1 MRWTSLFIPTLR
13 EAPAEAEAVSHQL
26 LVRGGFIR
34 QLQSGHYSMLPLAW
48 KINKKI
54 VKILREEMDLIG
66 AQEVMLPAI
75 HPASVWQ
82 KSGRWDAIG
91 DDMFRFVDRKGADQV
106 LAMTN
111 EEVIA
116 TVALELSSYRD
127 LPQMWYQIQTKF
139 RDEPRP
145 KSGLL
150 RVREFDM
157 KDSYSIDIDDEGL
170 DKSFNLHHQAYERIF
185 VRLGLHAIPVE
196 ASSGAMGGSDSVEF
210 MVESPAGEDD
220 VAVCNSCEYSAN
232 VERATSMIPEVANRL
247 ENETLEK
254 FDTPNIRTIE
264 ALSEAGHPPEHQIK
278 TLVYMV
284 DGELSLILLRGDH
297 QFQEQKFCDATSSV
311 EITPAE
317 GDAIKK
323 ALGASPGSL
332 GAVGIDGIPIFAD
345 PALKGRSGMTTGA
358 NEDDSHLLGVNIERD
373 IKVDQWVDMRSIV
386 DGEGCPSCSEPLK
399 VVRCIEAGHI
409 FKLGRKYSE
418 AMGVTVLD
426 SDGKSQTPT
435 MGSYGIGVGRAMAA
449 IAETHCDESG
459 LIWPMSVAPYEVVLT
474 VVKTDDEN
482 SMKIADE
489 IYTDLKTNGIDVLLD
504 DREERP
510 GVKFADAELIGIP
523 LRVTIGPRG
532 LENGMVEFLD
542 RSDPEKTQTEI
553 SVKEVRDFL
562 LEKISSQQDLTA

>member
-48 KINKKI
+48 RVNKKI
-54 VKILREEMDLIG
+54 VNILREEMDLIG

-75 HPASVWQ
+75 HPANVWQ

-106 LAMTN
+106 MAMTN
-111 EEVIA
+111 EEVVA

-170 DKSFNLHHQAYERIF
+170 DNSFNLHHQAYERIF

-220 VAVCNSCEYSAN
+220 VAVCDSCGYSAN
-232 VERATSMIPEVANRL
+232 VERATSMIPEVENRL

-254 FDTPNIRTIE
+254 FDTPDIRTIE

-297 QFQEQKFCDATSSV
+297 LFQEQKFCDATSSV
-311 EITPAE
+311 EVLPADE
-317 GDAIKK
+317 DIIKK

-332 GAVGIDGIPIFAD
+332 GAVGVDGMPIFAD

-358 NEDDSHLLGVNIERD
+358 NENDFHLSGVNIERD
-373 IKVDQWVDMRSIV
+373 IKVNQWVDMRSIS
-386 DGEGCPSCSEPLK
+386 DGEGCPSCSEPLR

-459 LIWPMSVAPYEVVLT
+459 LIWPISVAPYEVVIT

-482 SMKIADE
+482 SMKIADD
-489 IYTDLKTNGIDVLLD
+489 IYTDLRTNGIDVLLD

-532 LENGMVEFLD
+532 LENGVVEFLD
-542 RSDPEKTQTEI
+542 RSDPEKGQVEI
-553 SVKEVRDFL
+553 KIEEVKDFL
-562 LEKISSQQDLTA
+562 SEKISSQ

>member
-48 KINKKI
+48 KVNKKI
-54 VKILREEMDLIG
+54 VKILREEMDSIG

-75 HPASVWQ
+75 HTASLWQ

-220 VAVCNSCEYSAN
+220 VAVCNSCGYSAN
-232 VERATSMIPEVANRL
+232 VERATSIIPEVVNRL

-254 FDTPNIRTIE
+254 FGTPNIRTIE

-278 TLVYMV
+278 TLVYMI
-284 DGELSLILLRGDH
+284 DGELSLVLLRGDH

-311 EITPAE
+311 EIIPAE
-317 GDAIKK
+317 EDTIKK
-323 ALGASPGSL
+323 ALGALPGSL

-358 NEDDSHLLGVNIERD
+358 NEDDFHLLGVNVERD
-373 IKVDQWVDMRSIV
+373 IKVDQWIDMRSIV
-386 DGEGCPSCSEPLK
+386 DGEGCPSCSEPLR

-426 SDGKSQTPT
+426 SEGESQTPT

-449 IAETHCDESG
+449 IAETHCDDSG

-532 LENGMVEFLD
+532 LENGVVEFLD
-542 RSDPEKTQTEI
+542 RSDPEKTQAEI
-553 SVKEVRDFL
+553 SVEKVRDFL
-562 LEKISSQQDLTA
+562 LEKISSQQDLIV

>member
-48 KINKKI
+48 KVNKKI
-54 VKILREEMDLIG
+54 VKILREEMDSIG

-75 HPASVWQ
+75 HTASLWQ

-111 EEVIA
+111 EEVVA

-220 VAVCNSCEYSAN
+220 VAVCNSCGYSAN
-232 VERATSMIPEVANRL
+232 VERATSIIPEVVNRL

-254 FDTPNIRTIE
+254 FGTPNIRTIE

-278 TLVYMV
+278 TLVYMI
-284 DGELSLILLRGDH
+284 DGELSLVLLRGDH

-311 EITPAE
+311 EIIPAE
-317 GDAIKK
+317 EDTIKK
-323 ALGASPGSL
+323 ALGALPGSL

-358 NEDDSHLLGVNIERD
+358 NEDDFHLLGVNVERD
-373 IKVDQWVDMRSIV
+373 IKVEQWVDVRSIV
-386 DGEGCPSCSEPLK
+386 DGEGCPSCSEPLR

-426 SDGKSQTPT
+426 SEGESQTPT

-449 IAETHCDESG
+449 IAETHCDDSG

-504 DREERP
+504 DREERA

-532 LENGMVEFLD
+532 LENGVVEFLD
-542 RSDPEKTQTEI
+542 RSDPEKTQAEI
-553 SVKEVRDFL
+553 SVEKVRDFL
-562 LEKISSQQDLTA
+562 LEKISSQQDLIV

>member
-1 MRWTSLFIPTLR
+1 MRWSSLFIPTLR

-34 QLQSGHYSMLPLAW
+34 QLQSGHYSMLPFAW
-48 KINKKI
+48 RVNKKI
-54 VKILREEMDLIG
+54 VKILCEEMDLIG

-91 DDMFRFVDRKGADQV
+91 DDMFRFVDRKDAEQV

-111 EEVIA
+111 EEVVA

-157 KDSYSIDIDDEGL
+157 KDSYSIDIDDAGL
-170 DKSFNLHHQAYERIF
+170 DNSFNLHHQAYERIF
-185 VRLGLHAIPVE
+185 ARLGLNAIPVE

-220 VAVCNSCEYSAN
+220 VAVCDSCDYSAN
-232 VERATSMIPEVANRL
+232 VERATSIIPDVENRL
-247 ENETLEK
+247 GNETLEK
-254 FDTPNIRTIE
+254 FETPNIRTIE

-297 QFQEQKFCDATSSV
+297 QFQEQKFRDSTSAM
-311 EITPAE
+311 EIAPAE
-317 GDAIKK
+317 EETIKK

-332 GAVGIDGIPIFAD
+332 GAVGIDGIKTFAD
-345 PALKGRSGMTTGA
+345 PSLKGRSGMTTGA
-358 NEDDSHLLGVNIERD
+358 NEDDFHLSGVDVDRD
-373 IKVDQWVDMRSIV
+373 IKVDQWVDVRSIA
-386 DGEGCPSCSEPLK
+386 DGEGCPSCSNPLR

-418 AMGVTVLD
+418 AMGVSVLD
-426 SDGKSQTPT
+426 SEGNSQIPT

-449 IAETHCDESG
+449 IAETCCDDSG
-459 LIWPMSVAPYEVVLT
+459 LIWPISVAPYEVVLT

-482 SMKIADE
+482 SMEVADKI
-489 IYTDLKTNGIDVLLD
+489 YKDLKAHGIDVLFD

-532 LENGMVEFLD
+532 LENGIVEFLD
-542 RSDPEKTQTEI
+542 RSDPEKTQTELGVEE
-553 SVKEVRDFL
+553 VKDFL
-562 LEKISSQQDLTA
+562 LEKISAELDLTA

>member
-48 KINKKI
+48 KVNKKI
-54 VKILREEMDLIG
+54 VKILREEMDSIG

-75 HPASVWQ
+75 HTASLWQ

-220 VAVCNSCEYSAN
+220 VAVCNSCGYSAN
-232 VERATSMIPEVANRL
+232 VERATSIIPEVVNRL

-254 FDTPNIRTIE
+254 FGTPNIRTIE

-278 TLVYMV
+278 TLVYMI

-311 EITPAE
+311 EIIPAE
-317 GDAIKK
+317 EDTIKK
-323 ALGASPGSL
+323 ALGALPGSL

-358 NEDDSHLLGVNIERD
+358 NEDDFHLLGVNVERD
-373 IKVDQWVDMRSIV
+373 IKVEQWVDVRSIV
-386 DGEGCPSCSEPLK
+386 DGEGCPSCSEPLR

-426 SDGKSQTPT
+426 SEGESQTPT

-449 IAETHCDESG
+449 IAETHCDDSG

-532 LENGMVEFLD
+532 LENGVVEFLD
-542 RSDPEKTQTEI
+542 RSDPEKTQAEI
-553 SVKEVRDFL
+553 SVEEVRDFL
-562 LEKISSQQDLTA
+562 LEKISSQQDLIV

>member
-48 KINKKI
+48 KVNKKI

-75 HPASVWQ
+75 HPASLWQ

-91 DDMFRFVDRKGADQV
+91 DDMFRFLDRKDADQV

-220 VAVCNSCEYSAN
+220 VAVCNSCGYSAN
-232 VERATSMIPEVANRL
+232 VERATSIILEVANRL

-254 FDTPNIRTIE
+254 FGTPNIRTIE

-297 QFQEQKFCDATSSV
+297 QFQEQKFCDSTSSV

-317 GDAIKK
+317 EDTIKK

-332 GAVGIDGIPIFAD
+332 GAIGIDGIPIFAD

-358 NEDDSHLLGVNIERD
+358 NEDDFHLLGVDIERD

-386 DGEGCPSCSEPLK
+386 DGEGCPSCSESLR

-426 SDGKSQTPT
+426 SEGESQTPT

-449 IAETHCDESG
+449 IAETHCDDSG

-489 IYTDLKTNGIDVLLD
+489 IHTDLKANGIDVLLD

-532 LENGMVEFLD
+532 LENGVVEFLD
-542 RSDPEKTQTEI
+542 RSDPEKTQAEI
-553 SVKEVRDFL
+553 SIEEVLDFL
-562 LEKISSQQDLTA
+562 LEKISSQKDLIA